1 MSRNDPPLGPVFTRR
16 DARRA
21 GFTKHQLDNRVA
33 TGAWR
38 SLARGAYCLE
48 ETWEESNY
56 EARQILTVT
65 AALAIVSYPA
75 WASHASAAALL
86 DLPFPSRS
94 PAWITRMPPAST
106 RYSDQLTVEVAT
118 VPLRDQ
124 WTVRGLPTLSFPRT
138 VADGMRHFP
147 PPDGLALI
155 DAALRRKAHVL
166 SEVGR
171 VLEYS
176 SDWPYAARAALV
188 LPHANGVRESPLESW
203 SYWHMASAGLPLP
216 WCQVDL
222 YDVHGNFLGRTDFW
236 WDQFGA
242 AGEADG
248 RTKYDVLAG
257 GTVEDAKRAV
267 IEEKQRE
274 DVFRRS
280 GARVA
285 RWGSSDLGRTRS
297 WSRWLER
304 FLHAEPRRF
313 QGHAVRRDG
322 AA

>member
-1 MSRNDPPLGPVFTRR
+1 MSRKDPPLGPVFTRE

-21 GFTKHQLDNRVA
+21 GLTKHQQDNRVA
-33 TGAWR
+33 TGTWR

-48 ETWEESNY
+48 ETWQS
-56 EARQILTVT
+56 ASFQDRQILTVS
-65 AALAIVSYPA
+65 AALATVSYPA

-86 DLPFPSRS
+86 ELPFPSRS
-94 PAWITRMPPAST
+94 PAWITRKPPAST

-124 WTVRGLPTLSFPRT
+124 WVVRGLPTLSFPRT
-138 VADGMRHFP
+138 VADGMRHFS

-155 DAALRRKAHVL
+155 DAALRHKPHVL
-166 SEVGR
+166 PEVGR

-188 LPHANGVRESPLESW
+188 LPHADAARESPLESW
-203 SYWHMASAGLPLP
+203 SYWHMFGSGLPLP

-222 YDVHGNFLGRTDFW
+222 YDVHATFLGRTDFW
-236 WDQFGA
+236 WDQFGV

-248 RTKYDVLAG
+248 RSKYDVLAG

-267 IEEKQRE
+267 IDEKERE
-274 DVFRRS
+274 DLFRRS

-285 RWGSSDLGRTRS
+285 RWGSVDLGRTRS
-297 WSRWLER
+297 WAQSLER

-313 QGHAVRRDG
+313 NGYAVRRDS